1 MLTRRLLYQAVVVAD
16 EQVLIIVVEVHTIAL
31 AVLPHLAV
39 GALALL
45 CPGAVTKLL
54 EARLPHIPEV
64 ILIYITLREVGTHA
78 CAARDVAIDADRGC
92 AHTCVA
98 LKGIRAHSQFVSTK
112 EALAA
117 IRRLYAPLTI
127 AALNKLHKRGKLLIV

>member
-1 MLTRRLLYQAVVVAD
+1 MAEEKVFA
-16 EQVLIIVVEVHTIAL
+16 IVVEVHTVIL

-78 CAARDVAIDADRGC
+78 CAARDIAID
-92 AHTCVA
+92 T
-98 LKGIRAHSQFVSTK
+98 
-112 EALAA
+112 
-117 IRRLYAPLTI
+117 Y
-127 AALNKLHKRGKLLIV
+127 